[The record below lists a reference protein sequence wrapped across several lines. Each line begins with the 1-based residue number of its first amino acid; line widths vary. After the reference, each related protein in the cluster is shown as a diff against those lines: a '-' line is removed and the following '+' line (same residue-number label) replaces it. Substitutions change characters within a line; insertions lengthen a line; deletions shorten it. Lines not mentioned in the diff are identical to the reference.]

1 MLYQFKC
8 EKCNKSFELSI
19 TLAEYEAKKYKCP
32 KCNSKKLK
40 QQITPLALSTSR
52 HVTPR
57 GKKTIKG

>member
-8 EKCNKSFELSI
+8 EKCSKVFDLTI

-32 KCNSKKLK
+32 KCNSKKVK
-40 QQITPLALSTSR
+40 QQLTELALSTSK

-57 GKKTIKG
+57 GKKTKKS